1 MWLEVVET
9 GLYGGGSVYGA
20 GMWLESYVIDVRR
33 PHYFLRT
40 STVHLYYSLQL
51 KEELCSDRHRQ
62 LRKRNAMESK
72 SAAITTQGTNT
83 GNTGGNVEEKSLEAG
98 ECRVKFSARWKGT
111 IQEFFLERPSAKST
125 FETTAKKLSEALSII
140 EQTGAAPVMPDGKVG
155 GNGAARL
162 LVDGQS
168 YFMVSKSGKA
178 AGCRMKAYTDMC
190 IVHNF
195 CKTDW
200 AVDYWSCDDTVLPTS
215 DTTLHCAA
223 LTADETNGWSERPMA
238 ALHGH
243 AVATEEKAK
252 EAGLPCSMEET
263 LFSTPP
269 DMAALLG
276 LLAAYNYPKYKTFIR
291 RGHGFFIL
299 GSDVAETLQ
308 TFEREIKPYM

>member
-1 MWLEVVET
+1 MQALYPRFLFFYET
-9 GLYGGGSVYGA
+9 PYF
-20 GMWLESYVIDVRR
+20 
-33 PHYFLRT
+33 HYFYWIYNIL
-40 STVHLYYSLQL
+40 VQPLY
-51 KEELCSDRHRQ
+51 R
-62 LRKRNAMESK
+62 A
-72 SAAITTQGTNT
+72 

-178 AGCRMKAYTDMC
+178 AGCRMQAYTDMC